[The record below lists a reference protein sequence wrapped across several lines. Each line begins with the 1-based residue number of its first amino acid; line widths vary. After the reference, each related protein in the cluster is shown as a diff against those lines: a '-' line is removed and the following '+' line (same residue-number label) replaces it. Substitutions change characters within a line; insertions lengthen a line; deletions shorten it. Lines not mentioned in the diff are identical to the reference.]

1 MTIENCA
8 ICGQPA
14 TLAKDWDDCRYVWTD
29 CSHGVDGPTCDDEE
43 TAIRYWNA
51 MQRGLKMEVAK

>member
-8 ICGQPA
+8 ICGRSGRVFR
-14 TLAKDWDDCRYVWTD
+14 DWSDRPYIYTGCN
-29 CSHGVDGPTCDDEE
+29 DGTTGPSCDDEE

-51 MQRGLKMEVAK
+51 MQRGLKMEVEK